1 MDSSHSPPK
10 HEQEDDKSSSID
22 IAMFDTEDDKS
33 PFVDHKIFDIEDSN
47 TFELDDCCHHIE
59 K

>member
-10 HEQEDDKSSSID
+10 HEKEDDKSSSVD
-22 IAMFDTEDDKS
+22 IAMFDIEDDKS
-33 PFVDHKIFDIEDSN
+33 PFVDHKMFDIEDSN
-47 TFELDDCCHHIE
+47 AFDLDDCCHHIE

>member
-10 HEQEDDKSSSID
+10 HEKEDDKSSVD
-22 IAMFDTEDDKS
+22 IAMFDIEDDKS
-33 PFVDHKIFDIEDSN
+33 PFVDHKMFDIEDSN
-47 TFELDDCCHHIE
+47 AFDLDDCCHHIE